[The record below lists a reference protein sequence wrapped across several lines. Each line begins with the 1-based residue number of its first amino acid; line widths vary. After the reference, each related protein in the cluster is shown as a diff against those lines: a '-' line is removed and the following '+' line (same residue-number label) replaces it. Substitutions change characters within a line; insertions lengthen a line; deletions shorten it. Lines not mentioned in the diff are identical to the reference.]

1 MGLTSGSRLGPYEI
15 QSAIGAGGMGE
26 VYRAR
31 DTRLERV
38 VAVKVLPEH
47 LSSSPELKTR
57 FEREARAVSALNHP
71 HICHLYDVGSQD
83 GTSFLVMEYLEGESV
98 ADRVRKGPLPL
109 KQALTYGIQ
118 IAEAL
123 AAAHRAGILHR
134 DLKPGNIMLT
144 PGGAKLLD
152 FGLAKTSPALTGSAA
167 AISSMTPSTPTMTIA
182 ELSSKSRDL
191 TQRGTIMGTFQ
202 YMAPEVLQGAEADAR
217 SDVFS
222 LGCVLYEMVTG
233 RKAFEGKSQL
243 SVLTAI
249 LEKDPESIQQVQPA
263 SPPALDHVVR
273 NCLEKNPDDRLQ
285 TAQDVKLE
293 LKWIAESGAEVKSS
307 TASGF
312 SKRWW
317 VAVAAAFVLGAAL
330 PTAYVSFHSQPNPVV
345 RASILPPVGTTFVT
359 LAPSAGPPEISPDGT
374 KIVFSARD
382 DKGTTMLYVRALNS
396 LTAEPYTGTADASYP
411 FWSAD
416 SRAVGFFSEGKL
428 KKINLAGGPP
438 QVVCDINNGRGGAW
452 SKQGVILFA
461 PSTGSSLMR
470 VAEGG
475 GTPEPASKLDT
486 SHGENSHRWPYFLPD
501 GEHFLFWAR
510 SSRGA
515 QEHTV
520 YIGKLG
526 SLEAKPLLKNESMAR
541 YDQGYLL
548 FLRDRTLMAQ
558 AFDAKKM
565 ELDGS
570 PTPIAEHIANN
581 AISTRPIFSASED
594 GTLLFQ
600 TGTME
605 GGWHLV
611 WFTRDG
617 KQTGSMGGID
627 RYMDPAISP
636 DGKRVAA
643 GLLNSQ
649 GIVDIWTFDLARGTK
664 TRLSFGPSVQRYPLW
679 SPDGKTIFY
688 ASNASGS
695 FQMFSKPADGSGPE
709 EPLLKDNLIEFARGI
724 STDQRYL
731 VFTRIQTDRGRPEV
745 WALPLSGDRK
755 PFPVVQSAFD
765 NNSPSLST
773 DGKWIAY
780 QNNESGRDEIYV
792 TAFPAGGVKWQAST
806 GGGTRAEWRRDGK
819 ELFFLDPADNV
830 MAVDVKTD
838 GKTVQFGTPHVLFH
852 QTGVQNQQG
861 PYAVSADGKRFLMNV
876 GDVKEESQPL
886 TLVQNWTAELKK

>member
-1 MGLTSGSRLGPYEI
+1 MGLSSGSKLGPYEI

-38 VAVKVLPEH
+38 VAVKILPEH
-47 LSSSPELKTR
+47 LSYSAELKTR
-57 FEREARAVSALNHP
+57 FEREARAVSSLNHP

-83 GTSFLVMEYLEGESV
+83 GTSFLVMEYLEGESL
-98 ADRVRKGPLPL
+98 ADRLRKGPLPL
-109 KQALTYGIQ
+109 KQALAFGIQ

-123 AAAHRAGILHR
+123 TAAHRAGILHR

-144 PGGAKLLD
+144 STGAKLLD
-152 FGLAKTSPALTGSAA
+152 FGLAKTSPALSGSAA
-167 AISSMTPSTPTMTIA
+167 AISSMTPSTPTVTIA

-191 TQRGTIMGTFQ
+191 TQRGTIVGTYQ
-202 YMAPEVLQGAEADAR
+202 YLAPEILQGAEADAR

-243 SVLTAI
+243 SVMTAI
-249 LEKDPESIQQVQPA
+249 LEKDPDSIQQVLPA

-273 NCLEKNPDDRLQ
+273 NCLEKNPDERFQ

-293 LKWIAESGAEVKSS
+293 LKWIAEGGGEAKAS
-307 TASGF
+307 TAPRLG
-312 SKRWW
+312 KWPW
-317 VAVAAAFVLGAAL
+317 IAVAAAFVLGVAL
-330 PTAYVSFHSQPNPVV
+330 PAAYVSFHSLPTPVL
-345 RASILPPVGTTFVT
+345 RASILAPAGTAFVN

-382 DKGTTMLYVRALNS
+382 DKGAMMLYVRALNS
-396 LTAEPYTGTADASYP
+396 LTAEPYAGTTDASYP

-416 SRAVGFFSEGKL
+416 SRAIGFFSQGKL
-428 KKINLAGGPP
+428 KRINLAGGPP
-438 QVVCDINNGRGGAW
+438 QTICDINNGRGGAW
-452 SKQGVILFA
+452 SKNGVILFA

-470 VAEGG
+470 VSEGG

-486 SHGENSHRWPYFLPD
+486 AHGENSHRWPYFLPD

-526 SLEAKPLLKNESMAR
+526 SLEAKALLKNESMAR
-541 YDQGYLL
+541 YNQGYLL

-565 ELDGS
+565 ELNGS

-581 AISTRPIFSASED
+581 AISTRPIFSAAED
-594 GTLLFQ
+594 GTLLYQ

-611 WFTRDG
+611 WFSRDG
-617 KQTGSMGGID
+617 KQSGSMGDID

-643 GLLNSQ
+643 GLLNNQ
-649 GIVDIWTFDLARGTK
+649 GIVDIWTFDLARGTR
-664 TRLSFGPSVQRYPLW
+664 TRLTFGPSVQRYPLW
-679 SPDGKTIFY
+679 SPDGKTIIY
-688 ASNASGS
+688 ASNATGS

-709 EPLLKDNLIEFARGI
+709 QPLLKDNVIDYALGI
-724 STDQRYL
+724 SPDQRYL
-731 VFTRIQTDRGRPEV
+731 VFTRVQIEKGRPEI
-745 WALPLSGDRK
+745 WALPLFGDGK

-765 NNSPSLST
+765 NNFPSLSP

-780 QNNESGRDEIYV
+780 ENNESGRAEVYV
-792 TAFPAGGVKWQAST
+792 TAFPGAGVKWQAST
-806 GGGTRAEWRRDGK
+806 AGGTRAAWRRDGK
-819 ELFFLDPADNV
+819 ELFFLDPADNM

-838 GKTVQFGTPHVLFH
+838 GKTVEFGTPHILFH
-852 QTGVQNQQG
+852 PSGVQNQQG